1 LALAIATGVTG
12 LLGHAALAAPSCQA
26 PVSLLRFHAPLPVL
40 AARLT
45 AKKPVLIVAL
55 GSSSTQGI
63 GASSPTAAYP
73 FRLQAEL
80 RNRFPSG
87 EINVVNSGIGGQ
99 LATDMLVRIKKDV
112 LPMHPALV
120 IWQTGVNDAM
130 AHVDLAEFRKT
141 VQLGVERM
149 RAAGIDVVL
158 LDMQYF
164 PGAEKVRDFTSYL
177 VTMRQIADQQKI
189 PILQRFAIMKHLV
202 TSAQFTARQLL
213 AADLF
218 HPNDLTYGCLG
229 HMLADALQDE
239 VAQPGAARAVVVAKP
254 AVVRPVGEPV
264 AVERAS
270 VGPPGAAAER
280 ARQAAT
286 TTGSIAKAV
295 AQ

>member
-1 LALAIATGVTG
+1 M
-12 LLGHAALAAPSCQA
+12 
-26 PVSLLRFHAPLPVL
+26 SLIRFTAPLPVL
-40 AARLT
+40 AARLA

-63 GASSPTAAYP
+63 GASSPMAAYP
-73 FRLQAEL
+73 YRLQAEL

-87 EINVVNSGIGGQ
+87 EVNVLNSGVGGQ
-99 LATDMLVRIKKDV
+99 LATDMLARIKKDV
-112 LPMHPALV
+112 LPLHPALV

-130 AHVDLAEFRKT
+130 RHVDVGEFRKT
-141 VQLGVERM
+141 VQLGVQRM

-164 PGAEKVRDFTSYL
+164 PGAEKVRDFTRYL
-177 VTMRQIADQQKI
+177 VTMRQIADQEKI
-189 PILQRFAIMKHLV
+189 PILQRFAFMKHLV

-239 VAQPGAARAVVVAKP
+239 VGQPGAPRAVVAARP
-254 AVVRPVGEPV
+254 AAPLAPVGERPGL
-264 AVERAS
+264 ERAS
-270 VGPPGAAAER
+270 AGNVAVPVGHANVAAER

-286 TTGSIAKAV
+286 TTGSIAKTV
-295 AQ
+295 SQ